1 MVWVGFGGGGQAEL
15 RADVRRPCGNM
26 PAPIHLLLFCSSSRV
41 VSDAACMSV
50 KHATSSRLDYRLPR
64 MGPSHETGHG
74 GGVGGCRGPC
84 APARRAHAR
93 KVRVCFISASIVSAI
108 SPYRAGPGRDS
119 HVMHNTQAL
128 CIHILLHAPRPPLSL
143 TGRAIL
149 LVISPSYQFIRG
161 HGSVDHSLDI
171 RLTLPQQGQLELTH
185 GSPSAAP
192 VPIVRDRG
200 RGKPS
205 PGATHLKS

>member
-1 MVWVGFGGGGQAEL
+1 
-15 RADVRRPCGNM
+15 
-26 PAPIHLLLFCSSSRV
+26 
-41 VSDAACMSV
+41 MSV
-50 KHATSSRLDYRLPR
+50 KHATSSRLDYRFPR

-74 GGVGGCRGPC
+74 GGGGRCHAPC
-84 APARRAHAR
+84 APAKRAHAR

-108 SPYRAGPGRDS
+108 STYRAGPGRDS
-119 HVMHNTQAL
+119 HIMHNTQVI
-128 CIHILLHAPRPPLSL
+128 CIHILAYNAVRSL
-143 TGRAIL
+143 TRRAIL
-149 LVISPSYQFIRG
+149 LVISPSYQFIRA
-161 HGSVDHSLDI
+161 HGSVDHSIDI

-205 PGATHLKS
+205 PGATQLKS